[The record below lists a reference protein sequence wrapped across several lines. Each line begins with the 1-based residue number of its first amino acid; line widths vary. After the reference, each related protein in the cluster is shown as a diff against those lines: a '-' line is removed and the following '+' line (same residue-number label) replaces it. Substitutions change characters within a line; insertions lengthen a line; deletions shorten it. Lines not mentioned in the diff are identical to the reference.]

1 MPEPLVPMLE
11 PLVPEGEVAEFVLPP
26 LWPAPVEPLVPLLP
40 LAPVPLLPLAPVPPV
55 PLLPLAPVPPE
66 PALPPLPLPD
76 PDCAY
81 ATDIAVANAVSTAK
95 DLRVPFIV
103 LS

>member
-1 MPEPLVPMLE
+1 
-11 PLVPEGEVAEFVLPP
+11 
-26 LWPAPVEPLVPLLP
+26 
-40 LAPVPLLPLAPVPPV
+40 V

-66 PALPPLPLPD
+66 PAVPPLPLPD